1 MKTDTTKHRTNGR
14 KNMNDALTTLLH
26 TGAIATIFVLLACAG
41 TAAGAAASEEA
52 AA

>member
-14 KNMNDALTTLLH
+14 KTMNDALIMLLR
-26 TGAIATIFVLLACAG
+26 
-41 TAAGAAASEEA
+41 AGAAAGEEA